1 MQTTKKQNQGLRN
14 RVWPVHLLEILVWLA
29 HLTCLA
35 YLWWFRSGFNL
46 DFAWLALPLVIVTAV
61 PFGPVAGIVSGLGL
75 AVAESLVTFF
85 HSGAVSLQNGSALLA
100 NFANNWIRLLIWP
113 LAGMLM
119 GFYAI
124 WFSRSS
130 RRQARKTWELAQANE
145 QLKNQISTCE
155 KRLSQE
161 HPSGDWPEESSSDLP
176 ASAHQSFMTDFL
188 YEALALRTR
197 SLTGLATRQTPG
209 SLPESMF
216 EVMTQCCP
224 ATVAVLDSKGTILH
238 RHLHLLATFGFTA
251 ALTRPGQPFDHLLTP
266 ESATLLQSIVA
277 GQSYVLQSSEDKEL
291 TLALTGDRFGKSLL
305 MPQVILSSDSRQQGF
320 LVRLSRSD
328 LHATL
333 QQGWPAGEMPASLLE
348 FFAPEGCCLAP
359 DGTITY
365 ITSDMAAKLG
375 EPANALLGHKIAGFI
390 SKETMDLYNQA
401 VRDSRNG
408 LASRLDLVLYPYG
421 HKSCLHYQT
430 QVFPSLDQ
438 SGNLVAMTLRLFDI
452 TASKYAES
460 TLSHRLDIEQMIAQ
474 ISTRFIAVKTEGLE
488 CEITS
493 VLRLVCEF
501 ENALECS
508 IEMVPSSYFR
518 RRNILSYQNGKR
530 LMDLQAA
537 INSQISD
544 RFETIGVPIE
554 IDSEPVAYVRIKQDK
569 YRDLWFDSDLKLIR
583 LVGEIIVNAQIR
595 SDNILAIKLNERRL
609 ATTLHSIGEGVIAT
623 DLDGRIIL
631 MNRRAEQMT
640 GWTWP
645 SARNLALTQVFNP
658 AKAQLTDDEN
668 NRFSINR
675 LRPLNETD
683 NSLLLVSKFGER
695 FFISITTSRIED
707 EGGQFYGEVT
717 VFRDV
722 TQSKKEND
730 AIRYISYHDR
740 LTGLYNRAFF
750 EEEMLR
756 LNTTR
761 QYPITIILG
770 DCNGLKISNDIFG
783 HLEGDRLLKAI
794 ASIIRQSIRHEDIA
808 ARWGGDEFVVI
819 LPQTDEPGAK
829 AICDRILTLC
839 ATSTH
844 RPIPPSLSLGCATAS
859 NVDTDLTDLLKLAED
874 RMYRHKLMESKS
886 YRNNLIFSIE
896 KMVFEKNY
904 ETEEHASRLSDLS
917 QRIGQAI
924 GLTDYE
930 LEELRLLSVL
940 HDVGKIGIPDK
951 ILAKDGPLNREE
963 WDVMRKHPEKGYNLV
978 KSTPELKNIAEA
990 ILHHHERWDGTGYP
1004 SGLKGEE
1011 IPKLARILSIIDT
1024 FDVITHSRSYKKAQS
1039 AQAALHEIMQFAGSQ
1054 FDPELSRIFVG
1065 IMQDVLNKEPEAFA
1079 DSEPIRDPALPHQNL
1094 V

>member
-1 MQTTKKQNQGLRN
+1 MLMTKQQTRGPRGRFL
-14 RVWPVHLLEILVWLA
+14 PVHLLEILVWLA
-29 HLTCLA
+29 HLSCLVF
-35 YLWWFRSGFNL
+35 LWWFRSSTNL
-46 DFAWLALPLVIVTAV
+46 NFAWLALPLVILTAV
-61 PFGPVAGIVSGLGL
+61 PFGPVAGIASGLGL
-75 AVAESLVTFF
+75 AMTESLVDFF
-85 HSGAVSLQNGSALLA
+85 QRGTVSLRDTSDLLA
-100 NFANNWIRLLIWP
+100 TFSNHWIHLLVWP
-113 LAGMLM
+113 LAGLLM
-119 GFYAI
+119 GVYAV

-130 RRQARKTWELAQANE
+130 RRQARKAWELARANE
-145 QLKNQISTCE
+145 QLKNQVSTFE
-155 KRLSQE
+155 KRLGQVQL
-161 HPSGDWPEESSSDLP
+161 SGDWSEASSFNLP
-176 ASAHQSFMTDFL
+176 GSAHQGFMADFL
-188 YEALALRTR
+188 YETLALRTY
-197 SLTGLATRQTPG
+197 SLSGVAERQIPG
-209 SLPESMF
+209 TLPESMF

-224 ATVAVLDSKGTILH
+224 ATVAVLDSKGMILH
-238 RHLHLLATFGFTA
+238 RHLPLLATFGFA
-251 ALTRPGQPFDHLLTP
+251 ADLTQPGRPFDHLLAP
-266 ESATLLQSIVA
+266 ESATLLQSIVT
-277 GQSYVLQSSEDKEL
+277 GQDSVLQDSQDKVL
-291 TLALTGDRFGKSLL
+291 TLSLPGKQFGKSLL
-305 MPQVILSSDSRQQGF
+305 MPEVSLSRDSRQRAF

-328 LHATL
+328 LRATL
-333 QQGWPAGEMPASLLE
+333 QLGWPQGELPASLSE
-348 FFAPEGCCLAP
+348 FIASESCCLAP
-359 DGTITY
+359 DGTIIY
-365 ITSDMAAKLG
+365 ISSDTAAKLG
-375 EPANALLGHKIAGFI
+375 ETATALLGHKIAGFI
-390 SKETMDLYNQA
+390 SNESMDLYNQA
-401 VRDSRNG
+401 VRDCRNG
-408 LASRLDLVLYPYG
+408 LATRADLVLYPHG
-421 HKSCLHYQT
+421 HKSSLHYLT

-438 SGNLVAMTLRLFDI
+438 AGNLVAMTLRLLDM
-452 TASKYAES
+452 TASKHAES
-460 TLSHRLDIEQMIAQ
+460 MLSHRLDIEQMIAQ
-474 ISTRFIAVKTEGLE
+474 ISSRFIAVKAEGLE
-488 CEITS
+488 REITA

-518 RRNILSYQNGKR
+518 RRNTLSYRSEKR
-530 LMDLQAA
+530 LLDVQAA

-544 RFETIGVPIE
+544 RYETIGVPIE
-554 IDSEPVAYVRIKQDK
+554 IDSETVAYVRIKQDK

-583 LVGEIIVNAQIR
+583 LIGEIIVNAQIR
-595 SDNILAIKLNERRL
+595 SDNIQSIKLNERRL

-640 GWTWP
+640 GWTWA
-645 SARNLALTQVFNP
+645 SARNLALAQVFNP
-658 AKAQLTDDEN
+658 AKAQLTEDES

-675 LRPLNETD
+675 LRPLSETD
-683 NSLLLVSKFGER
+683 NSLLLVSKSGER
-695 FFISITTSRIED
+695 FFVSTTTSRIED
-707 EGGQFYGEVT
+707 EKGQFYGEVT

-756 LNTTR
+756 LNTMR

-808 ARWGGDEFVVI
+808 ARWGGDEFAVI

-829 AICDRILTLC
+829 AICDRILSLC
-839 ATSTH
+839 AASPH

-859 NVDTDLTDLLKLAED
+859 SVDTDLTDLLKLAED

-896 KMVFEKNY
+896 KMVFEKSY

-930 LEELRLLSVL
+930 MEELRLLSVL

-963 WDVMRKHPEKGYNLV
+963 WDVMRKHPEKGYNLA
-978 KSTPELKNIAEA
+978 KATPELKNIAEA

-1011 IPKLARILSIIDT
+1011 IPKLARILTIIDT

-1039 AQAALHEIMQFAGSQ
+1039 AQAALHEIEQCAGSQ
-1054 FDPELSRIFVG
+1054 FDPELSRIFIG
-1065 IMQDVLNKEPEAFA
+1065 IMQNVLDKEPGAFA
-1079 DSEPIRDPALPHQNL
+1079 DPEMVREPVLNP
-1094 V
+1094 